1 MQMKQF
7 KSGRL
12 NLTRPVLQEWIDTLF
27 PFRKKDEDIDGCLYM
42 CILLE
47 RDDEF
52 DDALWR
58 DCKLI
63 PIRTNTDT
71 WFAHDVQCHIE
82 SMTSLATNTSTLSPV
97 LHMLRKTMPQKHQ
110 PPHLCKR
117 FAADGLYL
125 MSDTVRPP
133 IVSALVFFLLNRNL
147 TLDELRVILRNYS
160 IRYTDRVD
168 VRAWVS
174 NFFKDQNYLIGLL
187 AIKTYVIT
195 VMRII
200 GLAPDH
206 LSPRWMDYS
215 NRLDECCQIW
225 FKTGNIEPMKAF
237 KSCLADI
244 APGLRIQVDFW
255 RWIQSVVP
263 YGTSL
268 HASIEYERCNDV
280 NIQRVSFKF
289 LLLFKRRLG
298 ITDEEFI
305 KLYQLMYMFYFQPT
319 GNDRQAAIV
328 KSQPDNILGMLA
340 NVSATWMHYRTF
352 TYHVWP
358 NNFDVMDRV
367 KLRMLKLEIPATEQ
381 FVRVVTSFVTCPNC
395 KGPRTILN
403 SIPLLNGPPVL
414 VRDSSAT
421 LGVKEVAFDTETGDI
436 FCSRTGSRLSTNC
449 SVLPCVYV
457 SLTNCFVYFNKTVYC
472 LCTAC
477 AMPMQWSREF
487 LLFTKTGPV
496 CSRCSVLLSSSR
508 SRRAQST

>member
-1 MQMKQF
+1 MKKF
-7 KSGRL
+7 RSGRL
-12 NLTRPVLQEWIDTLF
+12 KLTRPILNDWIETLF
-27 PFRKKDEDIDGCLYM
+27 RYHRQDEDIDGCLYM
-42 CILLE
+42 CILLG

-52 DDALWR
+52 DDVLWR

-63 PIRTNTDT
+63 PLRTNIDT

-82 SMTSLATNTSTLSPV
+82 SMTSLITVVSTLSPV
-97 LHMLRKTMPQKHQ
+97 MHMLRKTMPQKHQ

-117 FAADGLYL
+117 FSADGLYL
-125 MSDTVRPP
+125 TSSTVRPP

-147 TLDELRVILRNYS
+147 KLDELRIILHNYS
-160 IRYTDRVD
+160 IRFTDGC
-168 VRAWVS
+168 ATWVS
-174 NFFKDQNYLIGLL
+174 QYFKDQNYLIGLF
-187 AIKTYVIT
+187 AIKKFVIA
-195 VMRII
+195 VMRTI
-200 GLAPDH
+200 GLAPEL
-206 LSPRWMDYS
+206 LSPRWADYS
-215 NRLDECCQIW
+215 NRLDECC
-225 FKTGNIEPMKAF
+225 KTGNIEPMKAF

-268 HASIEYERCNDV
+268 HASIDYPKCHDS

-289 LLLFKRRLG
+289 LLLFKKCLG
-298 ITDEEFI
+298 ITDDEFL
-305 KLYQLMYMFYFQPT
+305 KVYQLMYMFYFQPT

-328 KSQPDNILGMLA
+328 KAQANSTLGILA

-358 NNFDVMDRV
+358 STFDVLNRV
-367 KLRMLKLEIPATEQ
+367 KLRMLKLEIPATEY

-403 SIPLLNGPPVL
+403 SIPLLGGPPVL

-436 FCSRTGSRLSTNC
+436 FCSRTGSRLSMNC
-449 SVLPCVYV
+449 SVHPCVYV
-457 SLTNCFVYFNKTVYC
+457 SLVNCFVYFNKTVYC

-487 LLFTKTGPV
+487 LLFTRTGPV
-496 CSRCSVLLSSSR
+496 CSRCSVLLSSPR
-508 SRRAQST
+508 SRRI